1 VSPRSNTLTRAV
13 LDELTQTGFRLP
25 RLQDWLMNEVW
36 TMDRYKSVGGKPSEY
51 LLEGEALIHHRET
64 LLTLAG
70 ESLYDELAR
79 MAPENRV
86 IKAFLDQNPGAAVVI
101 FDGCSIRELPR
112 LVELAEASGR
122 PILEKSYAH
131 AAIPSETETFIA
143 QRMGLGLPAISPSQL
158 ERRAELRNQNIRAYW
173 FRQPTQQ
180 IRIEDGEESLLL
192 WMRFP
197 DMRFMDTHAATADL
211 FDSVWDMLETVWM
224 RTVQKVPSS
233 RPVLVTSDHG
243 YIFLGPNLSEP
254 RLAGID
260 RSLEGKRFREFSS
273 SEELPAK
280 TRGLWIDPA
289 RRLAV
294 IAGRV
299 HNRPQAPSPSNSV
312 YRHGGLS
319 LMEML
324 TPWLVL
330 GPKE

>member
-1 VSPRSNTLTRAV
+1 VSPSSDTLNRAT
-13 LDELTQTGFRLP
+13 LDELTQPGFRLP

-36 TMDRYKSVGGKPSEY
+36 TMERYKSVGAKPAEY
-51 LLEGEALIHHRET
+51 LLEGEALVHQRET
-64 LLTLAG
+64 LFTLAG
-70 ESLYDELAR
+70 ESLYEELAGSPP
-79 MAPENRV
+79 ANRN
-86 IKAFLDQNPGAAVVI
+86 IKTFYDQHPLAAVVI

-112 LVELAEASGR
+112 LVELAAASGR
-122 PILEKSYAH
+122 PILEKSYGL
-131 AAIPSETETFIA
+131 AAVPSETETFIA
-143 QRMGLGLPAISPSQL
+143 ERMGLGLPPISPSQL
-158 ERRAELRNQNIRAYW
+158 EARSELRNQNIRAYW

-180 IRIEDGEESLLL
+180 IKMEDGEESLLL

-197 DMRFMDTHAATADL
+197 DMRFMDTHAATAGL
-211 FDSVWDMLETVWM
+211 FDSIWDMLETVWM
-224 RTVQKVPSS
+224 RTVQKVPPA

-260 RSLEGKRFREFSS
+260 RPLEGKRFREFSAT
-273 SEELPAK
+273 EELPAK